1 MDCGFILKGFE
12 PDTKSIFSNAKLFIS
27 PSLEPHGIPVKLKL
41 ASSYGVPCLVTKEL
55 GAQLNWRHNID
66 AFISENELDFIEI
79 LVNLLEND
87 ETRYDL
93 ANKLRYSS
101 SAKNNFSDFKRSV
114 LTVLS

>member
-1 MDCGFILKGFE
+1 
-12 PDTKSIFSNAKLFIS
+12 
-27 PSLEPHGIPVKLKL
+27 
-41 ASSYGVPCLVTKEL
+41 L

-79 LVNLLEND
+79 LVNLLAND

-93 ANKLRYSS
+93 ANKLKYSN

-114 LTVLS
+114 LTVLP